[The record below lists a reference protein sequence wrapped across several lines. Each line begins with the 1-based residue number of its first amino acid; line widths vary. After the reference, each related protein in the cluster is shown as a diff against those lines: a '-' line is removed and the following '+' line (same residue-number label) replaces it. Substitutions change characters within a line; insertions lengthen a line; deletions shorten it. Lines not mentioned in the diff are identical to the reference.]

1 MSETPSTKFET
12 AATTAETAAVE
23 AAAAGVPSTATE
35 AAVTGAPSTAA
46 EAAAAGSPST
56 ATETAAAA
64 DPMPS
69 IRANIDATDLLIRD
83 LLIRRMGYAH
93 QVAEAK
99 LAAGSTT
106 VYRED
111 REVSIL
117 ENLGADVDE
126 DIRVEYLA
134 VVRKILEASRMYQYG
149 LLYDWNDSVFEDIK
163 GHELAETPG
172 NHLVVRLTRKDVP
185 NSISAILAMIG
196 DYGYNMEWMELVE
209 VNAETKTVTFD
220 LTIAGD
226 LSDTNMKK
234 LVFQLSK
241 ETLAFE
247 ILENR
252 A

>member
-12 AATTAETAAVE
+12 AATTAETAATEAAATGVPSTAAE
-23 AAAAGVPSTATE
+23 AAAAGVPST
-35 AAVTGAPSTAA
+35 
-46 EAAAAGSPST
+46 AAAGSPST

-185 NSISAILAMIG
+185 NSMSAILAMIG

>member
-185 NSISAILAMIG
+185 NSMSAILAMIG